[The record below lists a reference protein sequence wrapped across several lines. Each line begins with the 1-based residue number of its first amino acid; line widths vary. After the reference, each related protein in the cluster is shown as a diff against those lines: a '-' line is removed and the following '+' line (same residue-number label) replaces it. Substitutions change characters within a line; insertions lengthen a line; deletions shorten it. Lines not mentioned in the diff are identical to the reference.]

1 MHVSLLKNLKRIN
14 LTKLLKLIKQLFFI
28 NLKIQIEDVYE

>member
-1 MHVSLLKNLKRIN
+1 MHVSLLKTSKRIN

-28 NLKIQIEDVYE
+28 NLQIPIEDIYE

>member
-1 MHVSLLKNLKRIN
+1 HISLLKTSKRIN